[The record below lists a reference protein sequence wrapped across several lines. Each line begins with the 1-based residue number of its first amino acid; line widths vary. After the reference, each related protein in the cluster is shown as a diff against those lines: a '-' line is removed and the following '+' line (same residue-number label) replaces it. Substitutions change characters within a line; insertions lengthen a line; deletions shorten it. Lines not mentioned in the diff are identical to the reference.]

1 MAKKERE
8 MQKFNG
14 KVQVGEGAETITEA
28 SSKKSL
34 PSGSPKRGISPGM
47 DDLDEAANM
56 GGGGFDKS
64 GLKLQEVEAEDFER
78 NALDDEE
85 QFEAE
90 ALAE

>member
-1 MAKKERE
+1 M
-8 MQKFNG
+8 
-14 KVQVGEGAETITEA
+14 
-28 SSKKSL
+28 

-56 GGGGFDKS
+56 RGRNDPNFDKS

-85 QFEAE
+85 AFEAE